1 MNSNKIPV
9 IGALIERL
17 RHRSD
22 HEMVKAAM
30 ATKGDIAK
38 MEGYD
43 NLSKCIARLSTI
55 DGGNSGA
62 MGRPLRA
69 VKNAHATLIKSRP
82 IFQKAFRDG
91 GSEATRLVYASAV
104 TALWHTVSMLCAQGV
119 NFTKGNDGL
128 YRPTVN
134 AQVNSLSSSIPV
146 TRLEK
151 FVESAGKYGFEAVIT
166 EHAETIEREVIGE
179 SIAMTVAVAAAAV
192 TGLIT
197 LLYIA
202 RDLAEYY
209 FQMRGTTARWLE
221 TQAKF
226 LEMNAA
232 ALEGG
237 QAGARAKQEAYAA
250 RFRSVAERLKIDA
263 ADAERGAERGIRD
276 DDANLSRVQA
286 QPDMVGGGQLL

>member
-1 MNSNKIPV
+1 MNTSSIPV

-17 RHRSD
+17 RHRTD
-22 HEMVKAAM
+22 HEMVKAAL
-30 ATKGDIAK
+30 ASKGDITK

-69 VKNAHATLIKSRP
+69 AKNAHATLIKSRP
-82 IFQKAFRDG
+82 AFQKAFRDG
-91 GSEATRLVYASAV
+91 GSEATRLVYANAV
-104 TALWHTVSMLCAQGV
+104 TALWHTVSLLCAQGV
-119 NFTKGNDGL
+119 SFTKGNDGT

-134 AQVNSLSSSIPV
+134 AQVNSLSSSVPV

-151 FVESAGKYGFEAVIT
+151 FVESASKYGFEAVVT
-166 EHAETIEREVIGE
+166 EHAETIEQEVIGE

-192 TGLIT
+192 TGLVT

-209 FQMRGTTARWLE
+209 YQLRGTAARWLE

-232 ALEGG
+232 ALETG

-250 RFRSVAERLKIDA
+250 RFRSLAERIRLDA

-276 DDANLSRVQA
+276 DDASISRIQS
-286 QPDMVGGGQLL
+286 QPSIGGSAQLL